1 MMKLTIVTILPNAHL
16 AFLLRDVLFLALAA
30 GAWCS
35 NVVAQEATD
44 ALREDVL
51 EWVDQLDAPTLAQ
64 RQSAEQQ
71 LIAAGPGALAY
82 LPESNDQMSVE
93 AKTRLEKVR
102 ELLTQQRTAMESKAI
117 SIRLNNANTVGE
129 ALEAIS
135 RDSGVEFE
143 TRSDTSAVF
152 TPVETPLSFW
162 HAIDLVLDHANLDI
176 DFYAS
181 DRESLALIPRGEER
195 ISRVDSA
202 AYAGVYRI
210 EPVSVT
216 SRRVHRQPSLNALNV
231 SIEIAWEPRLTP
243 IGLSIPIA
251 ELAGRYDDGQKV
263 IPQSSGEFIDISA
276 TADVCFSEFYLPL
289 QLPED
294 GPRKIESLRGKI
306 QALLPGRRESF
317 EIPLVNEPREKSI
330 DAMTVRID
338 RVRKNGELHEVRVIV
353 DLKNASRALES
364 HRQWIFENPVRVRR
378 ADGSTT
384 EHLGMEVF
392 RQTAEGVGVSYMFD
406 IPDDLQNLTL
416 IYESPT
422 AVAENEVQFL
432 IEDILLP

>member
-1 MMKLTIVTILPNAHL
+1 MMKLTVLTILSNTHL
-16 AFLLRDVLFLALAA
+16 TSFAQRFLLMVMLA
-30 GAWCS
+30 GTVS
-35 NVVAQEATD
+35 VARSQDTNK
-44 ALREDVL
+44 ALRDDVL
-51 EWVDQLDAPTLAQ
+51 EWVDQLDAPTIVL

-71 LIAAGPGALAY
+71 LIDAGPEAFDY
-82 LPESNDQMSVE
+82 LPEANDQMSAE
-93 AKTRLEKVR
+93 AKTRLAKVR
-102 ELLTQQRTAMESKAI
+102 ELLTQQRTANESKAI
-117 SIRLNNANTVGE
+117 SIRLNQAKTVGE

-162 HAIDLVLDHANLDI
+162 HAIDLVLDHADLDI

-181 DRESLALIPRGEER
+181 DRETLTLVPRGEER
-195 ISRVDSA
+195 VSRVDSA

-216 SRRVHRQPSLNALNV
+216 ARRNHRQPSLNALNV

-243 IGLSIPIA
+243 IGLTLPIA
-251 ELAGRYDDGQKV
+251 ELAGRYDDGQKLL
-263 IPQSSGEFIDISA
+263 PQSSGEFIDIGTS
-276 TADVCFSEFYLPL
+276 ADVCFSEFYLPL
-289 QLPED
+289 QLPD
-294 GPRKIESLRGKI
+294 GGPEKISSLRGKI
-306 QALLPGRRESF
+306 QALLPGRREVF
-317 EIPLVNEPREKSI
+317 EVSLVKEPREKSI

-338 RVRKNGELHEVRVIV
+338 DVRKNGALHEVRVHV

-364 HRQWIFENPVRVRR
+364 HRQWIFENPVHLRL
-378 ADGSTT
+378 ADGSTA

-392 RQTAEGVGVSYMFD
+392 RQTAEGVGVNYLFD
-406 IPDDLQNLTL
+406 IPDDLQDITL
-416 IYESPT
+416 VYESPT

-432 IEDILLP
+432 IEDIVLP